1 MLKTNVWSPG
11 NCICS
16 CCWSLNSGFLGWIV
30 RGGEWKVSGQV
41 YSGGQ
46 DQVQPDKYTEALP
59 RYLCAGGQASSPTPT
74 ECMSLCDKTHYS
86 MPVHENLYRRINQF
100 LKPDSCFV
108 INCWKC
114 TNQRGWQKSRRYL
127 ITMALYKQHINYKE
141 QKKIKQDVFYYEQSY
156 WQHG

>member
-1 MLKTNVWSPG
+1 MFNTNVHVWSTG

-16 CCWSLNSGFLGWIV
+16 RCWSLNSGFLRWIV

-59 RYLCAGGQASSPTPT
+59 RYLYAGGQACSPTPWHACHCVT
-74 ECMSLCDKTHYS
+74 KPATACR
-86 MPVHENLYRRINQF
+86 PVHESLYPNINQL
-100 LKPDSCFV
+100 LKSDSCFV

-114 TNQRGWQKSRRYL
+114 TYRRGWQKSRRYL

-141 QKKIKQDVFYYEQSY
+141 QRKIKQDVFY
-156 WQHG
+156 